1 VQGALAEAI
10 VGRAIIGAVVRHCLL
25 GFVGDWTGEKGV
37 NAARRAV
44 GRDK

>member
-1 VQGALAEAI
+1 VQGAPAEAI
-10 VGRAIIGAVVRHCLL
+10 VGRAIIAAVVRHCST
-25 GFVGDWTGEKGV
+25 GFAGEWTGEKGM